1 MNLNLYFI
9 ENINIYL
16 FIIKVFKIELK
27 LNYNEEVVLCGYVI

>member
-16 FIIKVFKIELK
+16 FIIKVFKIEIK
-27 LNYNEEVVLCGYVI
+27 LNYNEEVVLCDYVI